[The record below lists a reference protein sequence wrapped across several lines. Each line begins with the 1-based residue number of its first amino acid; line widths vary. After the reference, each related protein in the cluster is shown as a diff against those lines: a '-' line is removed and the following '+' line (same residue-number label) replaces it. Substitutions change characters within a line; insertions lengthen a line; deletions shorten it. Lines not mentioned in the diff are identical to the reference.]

1 MERMIK
7 KNLLI
12 SENNNILQALKLLN
26 KNNGKCLIVMNKF
39 KQIVGTVTD
48 GDIRRAFLYNQK
60 TTTKLKKICNKNY
73 KFIFD
78 YNFNESEVKKIIKK
92 ENDDFILPIIN
103 KEKKL
108 LKIYSKQN
116 FLKNKKISK
125 INFNLPVVIMAGGL
139 GLRMKPVTNI
149 LPKPLMPVGNKT
161 VIEIII
167 DRFYEQGLNNFI
179 LTLNYKKNFIKAYF
193 KDLKKKYSLKY
204 IDENKPLGTAGSLSF
219 LKNYNSSAFLVAN
232 CDNLISLNFRNF
244 YNFHKNNNY
253 DFTIVVSQKK
263 FTIPYGVCEINNNDN
278 SFVKIFEKPK
288 YDYLVNTGVYIINK
302 KVILKIKNNKKMDMN
317 ELINEIK
324 KNKFKIG
331 IYPINENSWVDVGQ
345 WSRYTKFLHKFK
357 S

>member
-1 MERMIK
+1 MEQMIK

-12 SENNNILQALKLLN
+12 FENNNILQALKLLN
-26 KNNGKCLIVMNKF
+26 QNDGKCLIVLNKL

-48 GDIRRAFLYNQK
+48 GDIRRAFLHNQK

-78 YNFNESEVKKIIKK
+78 YNFNEAEVKKIVKK
-92 ENDDFILPIIN
+92 ENSDFILPIIN

-108 LKIYSKQN
+108 IKIYSRLN
-116 FLKNKKISK
+116 FNKNKKISK
-125 INFNLPVVIMAGGL
+125 INLNLPVVIMAGGL

-149 LPKPLMPVGNKT
+149 LPKPLMPAGNKT
-161 VIEIII
+161 VIEMII

-179 LTLNYKKNFIKAYF
+179 LTLNYKKNLIKAYF
-193 KDLKKKYSLKY
+193 KDLKKNYSLKY
-204 IDENKPLGTAGSLSF
+204 LDETNPLGTAGSLSL

-253 DFTIVVSQKK
+253 DFTMVVSQKK
-263 FTIPYGVCEINNNDN
+263 FTIPYGVCEINNIDN
-278 SFVKIFEKPK
+278 TFKKIFEKPK
-288 YDYLVNTGVYIINK
+288 YDYLVNTGIYIVNK
-302 KVILKIKNNKKMDMN
+302 KVILKIKKNKKMDMN

-324 KNKFKIG
+324 KNKYKIG

-345 WSRYTKFLHKFK
+345 WNRYTKFLHKFNL
-357 S
+357 